1 MQNIKKTI
9 ESFLLNF
16 CPKLYLGLTRAQD
29 SNERYLFGLE
39 MIKRRHNKKV
49 SISVLD
55 VGCGS
60 GNFFA
65 YLNDYFLRLK
75 YQGIDLNIN
84 KIALQKFNKNNF
96 NIIKKDLR
104 KDWFLGVHDFV
115 WCSETIEHIM
125 DDQLFFKKLSK
136 SIKKDG
142 HILLTTPFLGCI
154 TEVSKKFPIHAYVS
168 EVENGGHVRQGY
180 SESQLEDL
188 ADKNELILEDT
199 FFITECDDFRV
210 KNLFKINNGIYC
222 YLFNI
227 LYFLKILRYK
237 KYISKD
243 NINKMYYDKNK
254 FYCIGAV
261 FKKAD

>member
-65 YLNDYFLRLK
+65 YLNDYFSGLK
-75 YQGIDLNIN
+75 YQGIDFNIN
-84 KIALQKFNKNNF
+84 KIALKKFDKSNF
-96 NIIKKDLR
+96 DIIEKDLR
-104 KDWFLGVHDFV
+104 KDWFFGEHDFV

-136 SIKKDG
+136 SIKK
-142 HILLTTPFLGCI
+142 
-154 TEVSKKFPIHAYVS
+154 KW
-168 EVENGGHVRQGY
+168 
-180 SESQLEDL
+180 
-188 ADKNELILEDT
+188 
-199 FFITECDDFRV
+199 
-210 KNLFKINNGIYC
+210 
-222 YLFNI
+222 
-227 LYFLKILRYK
+227 LYFTYHTF
-237 KYISKD
+237 SWV
-243 NINKMYYDKNK
+243 YY
-254 FYCIGAV
+254 
-261 FKKAD
+261 